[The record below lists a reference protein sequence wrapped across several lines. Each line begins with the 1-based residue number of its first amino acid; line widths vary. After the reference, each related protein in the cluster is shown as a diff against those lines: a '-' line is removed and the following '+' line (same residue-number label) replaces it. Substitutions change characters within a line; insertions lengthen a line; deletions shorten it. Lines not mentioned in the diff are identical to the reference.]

1 MDKAKKTETIEKHKI
16 SEKDCGSVQVQ
27 IALLTGRI
35 NHLAGHLKTHPAD
48 QHGRR
53 GLLLMVGHRK
63 RLISYLTRKDKKGC
77 AELLKSLGLK

>member
-1 MDKAKKTETIEKHKI
+1 MKTETIEKHKI
-16 SEKDCGSVQVQ
+16 TEKDCGSANVQ

-35 NHLAGHLKTHPAD
+35 NHLAGHLKTHPSD

-53 GLLLMVGHRK
+53 GLLLMVGQRK
-63 RLISYLTRKDKKGC
+63 RLITYLTRKDKTGC